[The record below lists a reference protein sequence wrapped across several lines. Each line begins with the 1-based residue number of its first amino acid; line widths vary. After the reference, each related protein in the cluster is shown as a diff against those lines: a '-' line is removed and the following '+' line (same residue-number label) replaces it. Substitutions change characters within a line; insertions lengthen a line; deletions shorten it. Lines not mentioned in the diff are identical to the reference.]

1 MNVDEW
7 NKLVMDNL
15 NYNQL
20 ESGFT
25 SDDTN
30 TTLILNAIEQTR
42 LMKELLAE
50 QKKILADQQHG
61 MKSIEVMIH
70 NQLAHFMREFPEWLR
85 RSK

>member
-1 MNVDEW
+1 MNVEEW

-42 LMKELLAE
+42 LMKE
-50 QKKILADQQHG
+50 ILSEVKMG
-61 MKSIEVMIH
+61 MKGIEVRVD
-70 NQLAHFMREFPEWLR
+70 NQLGHFNRELPGILR
-85 RSK
+85 RLQ